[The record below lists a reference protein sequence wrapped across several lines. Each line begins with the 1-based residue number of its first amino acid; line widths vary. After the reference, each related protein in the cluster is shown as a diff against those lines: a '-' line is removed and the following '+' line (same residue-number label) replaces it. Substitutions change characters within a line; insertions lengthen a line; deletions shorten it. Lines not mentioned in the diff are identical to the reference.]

1 MARIVID
8 PVTRTGGHLRI
19 EADAAGGFVS
29 EAWSSATMFRD
40 LETVLRGRDARDAW
54 LLAERICGTCTT
66 VHALAS
72 VRAVENALGIEIPTN
87 ARLIRNLLGATLLVR
102 DHVVGFYQ
110 AQGLDWVDAQ
120 SALKADPAATSKLAG
135 EIGSWQKSGPN
146 DFKDVQDRLA
156 AVIES
161 DQPGIFA
168 NGAWGHPAYR
178 LTPEQNLLL
187 LAHMLEALDWQ
198 RSFMRIHALLGGKD
212 PHPQTYLVGGMALV
226 TPWGGPNPSVNR
238 EHPQVPDAKAPL
250 ALSEDG
256 IAMIDG
262 LISEALTFVDQ
273 VFLPDVRLLAG
284 AYPDWGKIGLG
295 AGDYLAWGDYPQKDG
310 KDADLFLPRGRLGA
324 GNLNQGLEAVP
335 ESVAETV
342 THAWYTYS
350 DGDEALRP
358 PARGETT
365 PAWSG
370 AALPLTTLDGAGKY
384 TWIKAPRYDGKPMET
399 GPLARMLVGAANGRS
414 EIRFGLQ
421 AMLRDT
427 GLGLD
432 VLPSVLGR
440 MLARAVEAQVVIQR
454 ADGWLSELKTNLA
467 TGDVAVVDL
476 SFWDPASWPSEVE
489 GRSIGEGPRGAVG
502 HWVGIR
508 NGMIDRYQVV
518 DGSTWNASPG
528 DAMGGRGPIEAALV
542 GTPVADPTRPL
553 EIQRVVHAFAPCAA
567 CAAHLFDPRATGPLE
582 IRVRAVE
589 GIR

>member
-19 EADAAGGFVS
+19 EADVAGGAVT

-40 LETVLRGRDARDAW
+40 IETVLRGRDARDAW

-72 VRAVENALGIEIPTN
+72 VRAVENALGIQIPRN
-87 ARLIRNLLGATLLVR
+87 ARLIRNLLGATQLVR
-102 DHVVGFYQ
+102 DHVLGFYLT
-110 AQGLDWVDAQ
+110 QGPDWVDAR
-120 SALKADPAATSKLAG
+120 SALTADPIATSRLAG
-135 EIGSWQKSGPN
+135 GISLWSRSGPEY
-146 DFKDVQDRLA
+146 FRIARDRLA
-156 AVIES
+156 AVIGS
-161 DQPGIFA
+161 DHPGIFA

-187 LAHMLEALDWQ
+187 LAHMLEAIDWQ
-198 RSFMRIHALLGGKD
+198 RSFMKIHALLGGKD

-226 TPWGGPNPSVNR
+226 TPWGGPNPPINR
-238 EHPQVPDAKAPL
+238 EHPQVPDPNAPI

-262 LISEALTFVDQ
+262 LVSEALTFVDQ
-273 VFLPDVRLLAG
+273 VFVPDVRLLAG
-284 AYPDWGKIGLG
+284 AYPEWGKIGVG

-310 KDADLFLPRGRLGA
+310 KDTDLFLPRGRLGA
-324 GNLNQGLEAVP
+324 GNLNKGLEAVP

-350 DGDEALRP
+350 GGDEALRP
-358 PARGETT
+358 PADGETV

-370 AALPLTTLDGAGKY
+370 LALPLTTLEGAGKY
-384 TWIKAPRYDGKPMET
+384 TWIKAARYDGKPMET
-399 GPLARMLVGAANGRS
+399 GPLARMLIGAANGQS
-414 EIRFGLQ
+414 EIRLGLQ
-421 AMLRDT
+421 AMLNAT
-427 GLGLD
+427 GLTLD
-432 VLPSVLGR
+432 IMPSVLGR
-440 MLARAVEAQVVIQR
+440 MLARAVEAQVMVRR
-454 ADGWLSELKTNLA
+454 ADGWLTELSTNLA

-476 SFWDPASWPSEVE
+476 SLWDPASWPSEVE

-502 HWVGIR
+502 HWIGIR
-508 NGMIDRYQVV
+508 NGVIDRYQVV

-528 DAMGGRGPIEAALV
+528 DAMGGHGPIETALA
-542 GTPVADPTRPL
+542 GTPVADPTHPL

-567 CAAHLFDPRATGPLE
+567 CAAHLFDPRAAGPLE
-582 IRVRAVE
+582 IRVRGME